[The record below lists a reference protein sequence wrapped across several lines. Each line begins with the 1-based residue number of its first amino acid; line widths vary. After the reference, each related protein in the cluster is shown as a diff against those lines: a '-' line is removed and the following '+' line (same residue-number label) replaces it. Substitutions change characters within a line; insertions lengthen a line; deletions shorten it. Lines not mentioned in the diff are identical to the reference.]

1 MISNK
6 KININSFDFLRFLFA
21 FNILLGHLAELS
33 QNSSLQDLLWF
44 SNTKI
49 SIDGFFVISGFLVAK
64 SYCNSS
70 SIKSYFMKRAKRI
83 LPAYLAVIV
92 MSTLLLFLFSNLSFI
107 GYFANINTWLYFLWN
122 SIFLNFMHPC
132 LPGVFENNLVC
143 TVNGALWTIKIEEGF
158 YLILPLLFF
167 IIKKIKR
174 PVLIL
179 MVVYL
184 FSIVYSYF
192 LIYKFNKPE
201 LAKQLPGSMAYFSVG
216 ILIYLNFEA
225 FFKYKYQ
232 LLLISVLFLCFNRL
246 LQFDLFL
253 IYPLVFGI
261 IVISLA
267 YSLTAFKNFGKY
279 GDFTYGLYICHFPI
293 IQITRHFDLYNKFNP
308 YFVGIGVIVVAFV
321 LAVLSWNLV
330 EKRFLDRFKGKSIV
344 IS

>member
-1 MISNK
+1 MISDK
-6 KININSFDFLRFLFA
+6 TININSFDFLRFLFA

-33 QNSSLQDLLWF
+33 QCSQLQSLLFF

-49 SIDGFFVISGFLVAK
+49 SIDGFFVVSGFLVAK

-70 SIKSYFMKRAKRI
+70 SIKSYFVKRAKRI
-83 LPAYLAVIV
+83 LPAYLVVIAL
-92 MSTLLLFLFSNLSFI
+92 STLLLFLFSDLSFI
-107 GYFANINTWLYFLWN
+107 EYFVNKSTWLYFLWN

-132 LPGVFENNLVC
+132 LPGVFENNLMC

-158 YLILPLLFF
+158 YIILPLLFF

-174 PVLIL
+174 PVLVL
-179 MVVYL
+179 TTVYL
-184 FSIVYSYF
+184 LSIAYSYL
-192 LIYKFNKPE
+192 LIYQFNKPE

-216 ILIYLNFEA
+216 ILIYFKFDM

-232 LLLISVLFLCFNRL
+232 LLFVSVLLLFFNSFLK
-246 LQFDLFL
+246 FDLFL

-267 YSLTAFKNFGKY
+267 YSLTIFKNFGKY

-293 IQITRHFDLYNKFNP
+293 IQITRHFNLYNKFNP
-308 YFVGIGVIVVAFV
+308 YLIGILVVT
-321 LAVLSWNLV
+321 LALALAILSWNLV
-330 EKRFLDRFKGKSIV
+330 EKRFLDRFKEKPIV